1 MKLRHL
7 GPDDARAI
15 EAASELFDADARPDA
30 TRRFLDDGN
39 HHMILAYE
47 DDIPAGFVSGVEMT
61 HPDKGTEMFLYE
73 LSVDERFRRRGLG
86 TALVE
91 ALADLARARE
101 CYGMWVL
108 TDADNEAALGS
119 YTRSGA
125 TERSDSVMLS
135 WTFSERTDTDQADHT
150 DQADQGER

>member
-7 GPDDARAI
+7 GPDDAPAL
-15 EAASELFDADARPDA
+15 ESANDLFDSVVRPGA

-39 HHMILAYE
+39 HHMIVAYE

-73 LSVDERFRRRGLG
+73 LGVAERFRRRGVG

-91 ALADLARARE
+91 ALADLARARD

-108 TDADNEAALGS
+108 TDADNDAALGT

-125 TERSDSVMLS
+125 TERSDQVMLS
-135 WTFSERTDTDQADHT
+135 WTFSERTEPDR
-150 DQADQGER
+150 ADQVEL